1 MFAKNI
7 INGLLDS
14 ILPAHCELCGDASQ
28 SMLCAACD
36 SQLPRIRNCCE
47 ICSLPLESSGVYAQE
62 EDELDVC
69 GECLRFRPDFDKL
82 IAPFV
87 YKDEV
92 SWLINKFKHRNRA
105 HFGDYLSHHLLRE
118 LQDHLRINEKPD
130 LVTSVPMHWTRLMH
144 RGFNQAELLA
154 RRVADHIH
162 IPYQK
167 ILHKRKRTAKQQGL
181 ERKSR
186 LHNLR
191 NAFQLKENIEGKFIS
206 IVDDVVTTGATAQT
220 LASLLVD
227 SGARRVEVWALARTP
242 KPE

>member
-14 ILPAHCELCGDASQ
+14 ILPAHCELCGDATGN
-28 SMLCAACD
+28 MLCAACD
-36 SQLPRIRNCCE
+36 KQLPRIQQCCE
-47 ICSLPLESSGVYAQE
+47 ICSLPLAAHEVDDDE
-62 EDELDVC
+62 EFGVC
-69 GECLRFRPDFDKL
+69 GECLKQKPDFDKL

-87 YKDEV
+87 YEDEV
-92 SWLINKFKHRNRA
+92 AWLINKFKHRNRA
-105 HFGDYLSHHLLRE
+105 HYGNYLSQHLHRE
-118 LQDHLRINEKPD
+118 LLDHLRINEKPD
-130 LVTSVPMHWTRLMH
+130 LITSVPMHWTRLFA

-154 RRVADHIH
+154 RQVSDHIK
-162 IPYQK
+162 IPYK
-167 ILHKRKRTAKQQGL
+167 SILHKSKRTAKQQNL

-186 LHNLR
+186 LRNLR
-191 NAFQLKENIEGKFIS
+191 NAFHLKDNVEGKFIS

-227 SGARRVEVWALARTP
+227 AGARRVEVWALARTP